1 MRYTVHPDIAKHNN
15 YRSIPVLSGDLFLIE
30 SLDGDLAKSSTVHS
44 VVVATKLLEYLADS
58 GRPQRVTDI
67 AQHLQMTKARVS
79 RHLSTLSD
87 LGMVVRMPDKSGYR
101 LGPTLFRLSNAALDQ
116 YEITNIAYRYMV
128 ALRNQVQEAVLL
140 AIPAGGDA
148 LIVSTVSSGKALSPE
163 LIRGSRLRVPIS
175 PTAGVVLAF
184 ARESVRE
191 RVLARRA
198 ERHTNREVIL
208 DPVKQR
214 QEFKLVRDRYY
225 AFHDDPHDAG
235 FAVLSV
241 PIFNHAEALEAA
253 LTLVMNRRAGSID
266 HEKQYL
272 QVLMSVAIE
281 ISRALGSL
289 QMAQQMA
296 DKYEK

>member
-1 MRYTVHPDIAKHNN
+1 MT
-15 YRSIPVLSGDLFLIE
+15 E
-30 SLDGDLAKSSTVHS
+30 SLDDNLAKSSTVHS

-128 ALRNQVQEAVLL
+128 ALRNQVHEAVLL

-163 LIRGSRLRVPIS
+163 LIRGSRLRVPI
-175 PTAGVVLAF
+175 
-184 ARESVRE
+184 
-191 RVLARRA
+191 
-198 ERHTNREVIL
+198 
-208 DPVKQR
+208 
-214 QEFKLVRDRYY
+214 
-225 AFHDDPHDAG
+225 
-235 FAVLSV
+235 
-241 PIFNHAEALEAA
+241 
-253 LTLVMNRRAGSID
+253 
-266 HEKQYL
+266 L
-272 QVLMSVAIE
+272 QLPASYWR
-281 ISRALGSL
+281 SRGSL
-289 QMAQQMA
+289 FESEFSRVARSDTPIAKLFSIPSNNAKNSNLCAIDTMLFMTTPMMRDSLFCPSQ
-296 DKYEK
+296 YSITLRR

>member
-1 MRYTVHPDIAKHNN
+1 LPKNQ
-15 YRSIPVLSGDLFLIE
+15 GE
-30 SLDGDLAKSSTVHS
+30 KLAKSSTVHS
-44 VVVATKLLEYLADS
+44 VVVAAKLLEFLADS
-58 GRPQRVTDI
+58 GRPQRVTEI
-67 AQHLQMTKARVS
+67 SLHLGMTKARVS
-79 RHLSTLSD
+79 RHLSTLND

-128 ALRNQVQEAVLL
+128 ALRNQVHEALLL

-148 LIVSTVSSGKALSPE
+148 LIVSTVVSGKALSPE
-163 LIRGSRLRVPIS
+163 LVRGSRLRVPIS

-198 ERHTNREVIL
+198 ERHPSREVVL

-214 QEFKLVRDRYY
+214 QEFKKIQDRFY

-235 FAVLSV
+235 FAVLSA
-241 PIFNHAEALEAA
+241 PIFNHAEGLEAA
-253 LTLVMNRRAGSID
+253 LTLVMNRRAGNVD

-272 QVLMSVAIE
+272 QVLMGTAIE

-289 QMAQQMA
+289 KMANCMA
-296 DKYEK
+296 EKYGG